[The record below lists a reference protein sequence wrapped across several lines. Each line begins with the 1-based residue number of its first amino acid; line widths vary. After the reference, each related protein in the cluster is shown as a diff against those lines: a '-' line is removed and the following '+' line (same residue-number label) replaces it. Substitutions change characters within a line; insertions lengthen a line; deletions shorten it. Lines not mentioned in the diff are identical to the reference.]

1 MTSQE
6 IFYIIASVALGAL
19 LLFLIIAMAFI
30 YTLSRKITQVSRGL
44 SLLHGEVRGMLRS
57 GKSYGKYMG
66 ASMGATVLGK
76 ILRALRK

>member
-1 MTSQE
+1 
-6 IFYIIASVALGAL
+6 
-19 LLFLIIAMAFI
+19 MAFI

-44 SLLHGEVRGMLRS
+44 SLLHGEVRGMFRS

-66 ASMGATVLGK
+66 ASMGATILGK